1 MIKKILIKDY
11 AELKKQTL
19 SNIYQKVQRGTLQSE
34 KIDGK
39 TYIIEEEQ
47 AKPKDLKKQCKKAKK
62 SLKKDIR
69 NLQELLKAKE
79 AEIQTLKIS
88 FDILSSA
95 FNQQLKSIEKPIIE
109 AKIKTEKKSKKKKL
123 KKSKK

>member
-19 SNIYQKVQRGTLQSE
+19 SNIYQKVSRGTLQSE
-34 KIDGK
+34 KIEGK

-47 AKPKDLKKQCKKAKK
+47 EKPKDLKKQCKKAKK

-69 NLQELLKAKE
+69 NLEELLKAKE
-79 AEIQTLKIS
+79 AEIKTLKIS

-95 FNQQLKSIEKPIIE
+95 FNQQLKQIEKPIIE
-109 AKIKTEKKSKKKKL
+109 AKIKPTKKNKSKNLKKKK
-123 KKSKK
+123 K